1 MKLSS
6 RSLVWCAGSALSL
19 VCLNPAFAIV
29 APEKAQPRSSVLSEQ
44 PANAGHLTLGKNGRP
59 LHRSAM
65 KVSQEGY
72 PNFDIRLTDGD
83 QGFAT
88 QHVRTAITQAMTPEL
103 SAAIEQAKAQV
114 LAAVPSASIDFD
126 QYTGTVSSIRST
138 EQFLTG
144 TEPNPLH
151 RPTPFDAC
159 YRYINAYPALFQISA
174 DEVWQA
180 RIIRNYQTKHNKVH
194 HVTLQQRFNGAD
206 ISGARIVA
214 NVMDDGRLINFG
226 STFLP
231 RPEGDFTVP
240 AIIISDA
247 EAIRLAA
254 ANVGIE
260 LSADP
265 IPAPLGQEDLAAD
278 EVAGTRRSTWQH
290 LPELR
295 ADEPVITKLV
305 YFPRTRTDVRPAWSV
320 VVPALGIGHT
330 YDILVDASDGTI
342 LERTNRLVNDTTQP
356 ATYRIFTSDSPQPGS
371 PGRPA
376 PDGGQF
382 PFVGTSLVTVTP
394 DEIRAFSPDGWIPD
408 NQNQTVGN
416 NVSAHLDLDADNIPD
431 LPRLSG
437 PGRVFNFNQYNST
450 AAPATY
456 QSQTI
461 VQAFYWSNRYHDLLY
476 SLGFDE
482 PAGNFQL
489 SNGARG
495 GVGNDQLQMD
505 VQDGGGTNNANFNG
519 TGVDGTSARV
529 QMYIFT
535 GSTPDRDGSL
545 DGDIL
550 IHELTHGT
558 SIRLHDGI
566 SNLLT
571 RGMGE
576 GWSDFYGICFFA
588 EPTDDPSAVY
598 PVGGYATYNFP
609 NDTFNNNFYY
619 GIRRFP
625 YTVDRGRSPLT
636 LADTDPGQIGF
647 DCSIPINLTFG
658 TCASPGTANQVHN
671 AGEIWCN
678 SLIAA
683 RAQLWNERGFEANS
697 IMMQRVTDGM
707 KMYSPS
713 QPNFLQARDSVIA
726 SDLVDGNVNRISLW
740 RGFAHRGLG
749 YLATAPASTTST
761 GIVEN
766 FDAPIQAV
774 FSYPS
779 GLPTQLQPGVAFS
792 FPVNIGEFNLTLIP
806 ETGQF
811 HYSIN
816 NGPFTVIPM
825 LQTAPGQYTATIPA
839 LSCFD
844 QIKFYTSV
852 DTSDGRKLD
861 PAGAP
866 VTANGAMVF
875 TGIDFALNDTGETD
889 EGWTTSVVGATG
901 GPWQRGVPRGNNR
914 GDPASDFDGVGTGA
928 CWLTDNNP
936 NSVDSDVDN
945 GSVILTSRVFTVSN
959 GDTIS
964 YAGWHGTIA
973 GSQAQ
978 SGNGLFC
985 EYATNAAGTNWLPL
999 RGQPTPSPTWVQQ
1012 SAIVGVDLPASATMR
1027 IRFIAQDPPPGA
1039 VVECAVDAIKVQRLV
1054 CTPPSGCI
1062 ADFNQDG
1069 GIDGQDIEAFFIAWE
1084 ISEPSADANQDGGV
1098 DGQDIEVFFLAWEQG
1113 EC

>member
-19 VCLNPAFAIV
+19 ACLQPASAIV
-29 APEKAQPRSSVLSEQ
+29 APEKAQPRSSISTLE
-44 PANAGHLTLGKNGRP
+44 PAHASQLALGKNGRP

-83 QGFAT
+83 KGFAT
-88 QHVRTAITQAMTPEL
+88 QEVRSAISADISPEL
-103 SAAIEQAKAQV
+103 SAAIEQAKSN
-114 LAAVPSASIDFD
+114 LLLAVPSASIDFD
-126 QYTGTVSSIRST
+126 QYTGTVSSVRST
-138 EQFLTG
+138 QQFLTS

-151 RPTPFDAC
+151 RPTPFEAC
-159 YRYINAYPALFQISA
+159 HRFVSAFPALFQIDA
-174 DEVWQA
+174 DEVWQS
-180 RIIRNYQTKHNKVH
+180 RIVRNYQTKHNKVH

-214 NVMDDGRLINFG
+214 NVMEDGRLINFG

-231 RPEGDFTVP
+231 RPEGDFAVP
-240 AIIISDA
+240 AITISDA
-247 EAIRLAA
+247 QAIRLAA
-254 ANVGIE
+254 ASVGIE
-260 LSADP
+260 LSTQP
-265 IPAPLGQEDLAAD
+265 VPAPLGQEELAAD
-278 EVAGTRRSTWQH
+278 EVAGTRRSAWQT

-305 YFPRTRTDVRPAWSV
+305 YFPRTRTNLRPAWAV
-320 VVPALGIGHT
+320 VVPAQGIGHT
-330 YDILVDASDGTI
+330 YDILVDAADGTI

-371 PGRPA
+371 PGRA
-376 PDGGQF
+376 SPDGGQF
-382 PFVGTSLVTVTP
+382 PFVGSSLRTVTP
-394 DEIRAFSPDGWIPD
+394 EQIRQFSPDGWIPD

-416 NVSAHLDLDADNIPD
+416 NVDAHLDTNADNTAD
-431 LPRLSG
+431 LPRPAG
-437 PGRVFNFNQYNST
+437 PNRVFDFNQYNST
-450 AAPATY
+450 AAPTTY
-456 QSQTI
+456 QNQAV
-461 VQAFYWSNRYHDLLY
+461 VQAFYWSNAYHDLLY
-476 SLGFDE
+476 SMGFDE

-489 SNGARG
+489 NNGTRG

-505 VQDGGGTNNANFNG
+505 VQDGSGTNNANFNG
-519 TGVDGTSARV
+519 TGADGTSARV

-535 GSTPDRDGSL
+535 GGTPDRDGAL
-545 DGDIL
+545 DGDIVV
-550 IHELTHGT
+550 HELTHGT

-566 SNLLT
+566 SNNVT

-588 EPTDDPSAVY
+588 EPTDDPNAAY
-598 PVGGYATYNFP
+598 AVGGYATFNFP
-609 NDTFNNNFYY
+609 DSAFNNNFYY

-625 YTVDRGRSPLT
+625 YTVDRSRSPLT

-647 DCSIPINLTFG
+647 DCAIPINSTFG
-658 TCASPGTANQVHN
+658 TCAAPGSADQVHN

-678 SLIAA
+678 SLISA
-683 RAQLWNERGFEANS
+683 RAQLWNARGFDGNR
-697 IMMQRVTDGM
+697 IIMQRVTDGM

-713 QPNFLQARDSVIA
+713 QPNFLQARDAVLA
-726 SDLVDGNVNRISLW
+726 SDLVDGNVNRSFLW

-749 YLATAPASTTST
+749 YLATAPASTTT
-761 GIVEN
+761 VGIVEN
-766 FDAPIQAV
+766 FEVPEQAI

-779 GLPTQLQPGVAFS
+779 GLPTQLQPGESFT
-792 FPVNIGEFNLTLIP
+792 FPVNISEFNLTLVP
-806 ETGQF
+806 NSGQL
-811 HYSIN
+811 HYAVN
-816 NGPFTVIPM
+816 NGSFNVIPM
-825 LQTAPGQYTATIPA
+825 VQTAPGQYTATVPA

-852 DTSDGRKLD
+852 DTSVGRKSD
-861 PAGAP
+861 PGGAP
-866 VTANGAMVF
+866 AITNGATVF
-875 TGIDFALNDTGETD
+875 TGIDFSLNDSGETD
-889 EGWTTSVVGATG
+889 EGWTTSIVGATG
-901 GPWQRGVPRGNNR
+901 GAWQRGIPRGNNR
-914 GDPASDFDGVGTGA
+914 GDPAADFDDTGTGQ

-936 NSVDSDVDN
+936 ATVDTDVDN
-945 GSVILTSRVFTVSN
+945 GSVILTSRVIAVSN

-964 YAGWHGTIA
+964 YAGWHGTLA
-973 GSQAQ
+973 NSQAQ
-978 SGNGLFC
+978 SGNGLFS

-999 RGQPTPSPTWVQQ
+999 RGQPTPSPTWVQHRVT
-1012 SAIVGVDLPASATMR
+1012 VGVDLPASPTLR

-1054 CTPPSGCI
+1054 CTPPSGCV

-1069 GIDGQDIEAFFIAWE
+1069 GVDGQDIEAFFTAWE
-1084 ISEPSADANQDGGV
+1084 VSLPSADANQDGGV
-1098 DGQDIEVFFLAWEQG
+1098 DGQDVQAFFTAWETG